1 MILKIIGKKVEEC
14 VTNDATIDDRPVCLS
29 ICLSLCFLFEICPKV
44 NRLSKAKF
52 PYLIRFATI
61 TKKDVVYLARIA
73 GTIIPMSNSL
83 CKLT

>member
-1 MILKIIGKKVEEC
+1 MTDLSAC
-14 VTNDATIDDRPVCLS
+14 QSVCL
-29 ICLSLCFLFEICPKV
+29 CVPYFEICPKV

-52 PYLIRFATI
+52 PYLIRFAII

-73 GTIIPMSNSL
+73 GTIILMSNSL